1 MNELSKYLCLLLR
14 HQLEKTK
21 LDMDEHGWVSV
32 EQIIDEVNK
41 NSSYNLDRILLKKV
55 VVEDNM
61 KRYEFDEENDK
72 IRIAVKKLKLIY
84 FYSPNVRGFE
94 ENEFNFSSKYN
105 ISFSDNK
112 LKVSYGDKRYI
123 EDFFGENLEINA
135 IVGNNGSGKSSLLK
149 RIYYFLR
156 SRSGSWWGP
165 GENNYIVVFEEVTR
179 DNSCLTFFFAGDNY
193 KCYQTKISGKF
204 EKDLIIDLGGE
215 TSNSIEETPPPENLN
230 LDFVPESERDDFSL
244 KVDGSKK
251 LFRLDEVYDHHKG
264 KAVEVVLKKRIYLEG
279 AYKKYVDGFFGKSGI
294 TSISLEKFMLG
305 YDWDNDNFDEP
316 LSKMTYDIF
325 HSTK

>member
-1 MNELSKYLCLLLR
+1 MIELSKYLCLLLR

-165 GENNYIVVFEEVTR
+165 GENNYIVVF
-179 DNSCLTFFFAGDNY
+179 
-193 KCYQTKISGKF
+193 
-204 EKDLIIDLGGE
+204 
-215 TSNSIEETPPPENLN
+215 
-230 LDFVPESERDDFSL
+230 
-244 KVDGSKK
+244 
-251 LFRLDEVYDHHKG
+251 
-264 KAVEVVLKKRIYLEG
+264 
-279 AYKKYVDGFFGKSGI
+279 
-294 TSISLEKFMLG
+294 
-305 YDWDNDNFDEP
+305 
-316 LSKMTYDIF
+316 
-325 HSTK
+325 